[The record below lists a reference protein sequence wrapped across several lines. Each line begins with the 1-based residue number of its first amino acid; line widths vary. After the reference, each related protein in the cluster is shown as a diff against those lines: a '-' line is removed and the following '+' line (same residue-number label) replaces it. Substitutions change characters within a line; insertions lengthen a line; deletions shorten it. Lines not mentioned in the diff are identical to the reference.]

1 MSSSFNQTRLLLLR
15 WLLISANAQCM
26 VCFNVAGVIYLT
38 ADVDRIHF
46 PSGQFFL
53 EVSATDG
60 GHPPLSTVAMLRVI
74 VDDAGAAADNKTALS
89 GGIALL
95 LRSALSSNRLA
106 TILSVLLTAV
116 VLTIVIVLLFTVIVD
131 RRRCRLPDQVS
142 NCRCLPMQ
150 ERHQKTSGSVLD
162 VLRTTCC
169 CCCCTEVSDSDSE
182 QQQRKCKPPALYTDE
197 MTITTARGVSAST
210 STVFAAAVRR
220 VGASNESL

>member
-1 MSSSFNQTRLLLLR
+1 
-15 WLLISANAQCM
+15 M
-26 VCFNVAGVIYLT
+26 VWFNVAGVIYLT
-38 ADVDRIHF
+38 ADIDRIHF
-46 PSGQFFL
+46 PSGQFLL

-106 TILSVLLTAV
+106 TILSILLTAV
-116 VLTIVIVLLFTVIVD
+116 VLTIVLVLLLTVIVD
-131 RRRCRLPDQVS
+131 RRRCRLPDQLS

-150 ERHQKTSGSVLD
+150 EKHQKTSGSVLD

-169 CCCCTEVSDSDSE
+169 CCCCTEVSDSE
-182 QQQRKCKPPALYTDE
+182 QQQRKCKPPALYADE